1 MRSQKPGLARGCS
14 IWSTGRA
21 GRRGPAL
28 DGVVGQG
35 RTVVSK
41 TRRICLSLAC
51 ALALVAPGAGAKSRS
66 PAASV
71 DSGWSFTLSDVES
84 AQITIDFP
92 SGVADHPQLKSEL
105 RHVGARWTRD
115 GQPFDPAP
123 LASLG
128 QSLRVLVPVLGLH
141 HCPDAVG
148 AAPQRD
154 AWHVQIQLGI
164 RTRSHGTLRV
174 RSSSSCAYML
184 PWHVTNGVTLAASY
198 QPQTGLA
205 IQDLV
210 TPVCPECRMQ
220 TEPMPEPFVAGPNR
234 VRHETLFGALVA
246 RWKRLAAKDP
256 EWVAAQTDDLTA
268 ALRWMDERRYEAE
281 LQQLIGRRAMPL
293 AVRRLA
299 EAELQRLRQKNTPRV
314 SAQLEQRYSAE

>member
-1 MRSQKPGLARGCS
+1 M
-14 IWSTGRA
+14 I
-21 GRRGPAL
+21 
-28 DGVVGQG
+28 
-35 RTVVSK
+35 SK

-51 ALALVAPGAGAKSRS
+51 ALALAAPGAGAKSRS
-66 PAASV
+66 HAASF
-71 DSGWSFTLSDVES
+71 DSGWSFTLADVES
-84 AQITIDFP
+84 AHITIDFP
-92 SGVADHPQLKSEL
+92 SRMPDRAQLKSEL

-115 GQPFDPAP
+115 GQPFDPSP

-154 AWHVQIQLGI
+154 AWNLQIELAI

-184 PWHVTNGVTLAASY
+184 PWHVTNAATLAASY

-205 IQDLV
+205 IQELV
-210 TPVCPECRMQ
+210 IPVCPECRMQ
-220 TEPMPEPFVAGPNR
+220 TKPMPEPFVAGPNR
-234 VRHETLFGALVA
+234 VRFETLFGALVA

-268 ALRWMDERRYEAE
+268 ALRWMDEGRYQAE
-281 LQQLIGRRAMPL
+281 LRKLLGRRALPP

-299 EAELQRLRQKNTPRV
+299 EAELQRLRQKNAPRV
-314 SAQLEQRYSAE
+314 SAQVEQTYSAE